1 MIYLDYAA
9 STPADDQVLDT
20 FYSVSKKYYANPNSI
35 YKVHWL
41 NEDSYV
47 VRGGDYLSGKKKCR
61 VSYRACWSQK
71 NKDKTI
77 GLRLIIANDCV

>member
-1 MIYLDYAA
+1 MGSEMCIRDRCCE
-9 STPADDQVLDT
+9 
-20 FYSVSKKYYANPNSI
+20 KKGKYTEDAVVNPNSI